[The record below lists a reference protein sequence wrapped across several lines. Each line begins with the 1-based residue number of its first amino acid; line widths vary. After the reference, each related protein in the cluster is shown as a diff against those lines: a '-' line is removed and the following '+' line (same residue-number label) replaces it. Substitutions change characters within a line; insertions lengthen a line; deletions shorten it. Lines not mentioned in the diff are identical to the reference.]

1 MGDAALLC
9 DVAGPN
15 DAAALYRALRERAV
29 EGVEDLVPAAATL
42 LVRFDPRVLRYGD
55 VAALVAAAG
64 TGAAAGAEPP
74 GATVEIPVRYDGADL
89 DEVARTSGMSVDRVV
104 AAHTGSE
111 FTVAFFGFAPGFAY
125 LSGLDPLLRLPRRDT
140 PRTRVPAGS
149 VAVAGEW
156 AAVYP
161 RATPGGWRLLGHTDV
176 PMWDLAATPPSPLV
190 PGARVRFVAVG

>member
-1 MGDAALLC
+1 MGDAAVLC
-9 DVAGPN
+9 DVAGPEE
-15 DAAALYRALRERAV
+15 AAALYRALRERAI

-42 LVRFDPRVLRYGD
+42 LVRFDPRVLGHGE

-64 TGAAAGAEPP
+64 TGAVSDAKP
-74 GATVEIPVRYDGADL
+74 ATVVEIPVRYDGADL
-89 DEVARTSGMSVDRVV
+89 DEVARSCGVDVERVI

-125 LSGLDPLLRLPRRDT
+125 LSGLDPLLRMPRLDT
-140 PRTRVPAGS
+140 SRTRVPAGS

-161 RATPGGWRLLGHTDV
+161 SATPGGWRLLGHTDL
-176 PMWDLAATPPSPLV
+176 PMWDLGATPPSPLV